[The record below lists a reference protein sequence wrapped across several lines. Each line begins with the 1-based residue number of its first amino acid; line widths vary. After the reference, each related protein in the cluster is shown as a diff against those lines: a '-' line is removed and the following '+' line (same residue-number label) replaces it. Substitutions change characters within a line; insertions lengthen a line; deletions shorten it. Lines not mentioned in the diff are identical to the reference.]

1 MHLTLLEHGI
11 YRQLLDWY
19 YLDESPIPLNN
30 PEVFRRLLARNQDE
44 QETAVR
50 ILNEFFKPTDNGWVH
65 DRCDKEIANFK
76 GKSDRARDNGK
87 RGGRPKKPTKTKPV
101 ISGLILETQKK
112 ANSLTQE
119 LINSSI
125 SPIVPVGDKKE
136 DQVISR
142 LRGLFKMRAS
152 TPLDKSSEN
161 AWKSGKQ
168 IAMEATEDEWEL
180 LEWHYSQPQKYQK
193 RSISAL
199 LNDWAKALQTAKSE
213 RRADLTPRKPDGSID
228 YYADAVAVFGED
240 AVVKTA

>member
-1 MHLTLLEHGI
+1 
-11 YRQLLDWY
+11 LDWY
-19 YLDESPIPLNN
+19 YLDESPIPSNN

-50 ILNEFFKPTDNGWVH
+50 ILNEFFKLTDNGWVH
-65 DRCDKEIANFK
+65 GRCDKEISKFK

-87 RGGRPKKPTKTKPV
+87 RGGRPKKPTKTQPV

-125 SPIVPVGDKKE
+125 SPIVPAGDKKE
-136 DQVISR
+136 DQVLSR

-161 AWKSGKQ
+161 AWKAGKK
-168 IAMEATEDEWEL
+168 IAMEATEEEWEL

-213 RRADLTPRKPDGSID
+213 MGTSPTPRKADGSFD
-228 YYADAVAVFGED
+228 YYADAVAVFGEEN
-240 AVVKTA
+240 VVRVAAL